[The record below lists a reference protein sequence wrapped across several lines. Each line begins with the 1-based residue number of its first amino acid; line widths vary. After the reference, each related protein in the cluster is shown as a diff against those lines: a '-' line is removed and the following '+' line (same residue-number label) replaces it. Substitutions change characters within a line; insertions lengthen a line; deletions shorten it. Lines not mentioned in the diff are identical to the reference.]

1 LLLGSLWWLEMAP
14 RDTYGRPHGG
24 LRISVTD
31 RCNLRCAYC
40 MPEDDYVWLPRQSIL
55 SFEEIERLTG
65 VFTTQGIRKIR
76 LTGGEPLLRTD
87 LPALVRR
94 IAGLPDVDDLALT
107 TNAVLLERHAADLRA
122 AGLHRLTVSLD
133 TLRPERY
140 REMVRADRLDQALRG
155 IEVAREVG
163 FGPIKLNMVVVR
175 GVNDDEMLDIL
186 AFGAARGIEVRYI
199 EYMDVGGATR
209 WTSDLVVS
217 RAEMLE
223 RLSAAHGSI
232 VEEVRDHPAA
242 PADRFRLPDGTVFG
256 IVASTTQPF
265 CRTCDRSRLT
275 ADGMWFLCLYATDGV
290 DLKELMRGGATDEEI
305 ADVISRTWRARTDR
319 GAEQRATVADRGALY
334 QIEGL
339 RANPHREMH
348 TRGG

>member
-1 LLLGSLWWLEMAP
+1 
-14 RDTYGRPHGG
+14 
-24 LRISVTD
+24 
-31 RCNLRCAYC
+31 

-65 VFTTQGIRKIR
+65 VFTTHGIRKIR

-94 IAGLPDVDDLALT
+94 LAGLPGVDDLALT
-107 TNAVLLERHAADLRA
+107 TNAVLLERYAADLRA

-140 REMVRADRLDQALRG
+140 RDMVRADRLDQALRG

-163 FGPIKLNMVVVR
+163 FGTIKLNTVVVR

-199 EYMDVGGATR
+199 EYMDVGGATH

-232 VEEVRDHPAA
+232 VEEVSDHSAA

-290 DLKELMRGGATDEEI
+290 DLKGLMRGGATDDEI
-305 ADVISRTWRARTDR
+305 GDVISRTWRARTDR
-319 GAEQRATVADRGALY
+319 GAEERATVTDRGALY